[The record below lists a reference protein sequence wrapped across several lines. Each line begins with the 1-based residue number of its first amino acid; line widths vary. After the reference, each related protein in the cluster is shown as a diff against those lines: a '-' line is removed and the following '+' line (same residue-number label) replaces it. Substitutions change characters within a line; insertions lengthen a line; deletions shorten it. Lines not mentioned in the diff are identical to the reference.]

1 MARES
6 ISLAMAPIPGTVH
19 LVDLDH
25 TLQGRHAE
33 DGDIIL
39 DPAPSS
45 DPDDPLNWSPH
56 RKLMST
62 ISINLLAPFYSPLI
76 VEH

>member
-1 MARES
+1 MAEQS
-6 ISLAMAPIPGTVH
+6 NTLETAPIPGTVH

-25 TLQGRHAE
+25 SLQAQHAE

-39 DPAPSS
+39 NPAPSS

-62 ISINLLAPFYSPLI
+62 ISINLWVTRLFNFDN
-76 VEH
+76 

>member
-1 MARES
+1 MACEPNG
-6 ISLAMAPIPGTVH
+6 LEAAPIPGTVH

-25 TLQGRHAE
+25 SLQARHAE

-45 DPDDPLNWSPH
+45 DPDDPLNWSPR

-62 ISINLLAPFYSPLI
+62 ICVNL
-76 VEH
+76 

>member
-1 MARES
+1 MAERLNTPET
-6 ISLAMAPIPGTVH
+6 APIPGTVH
-19 LVDLDH
+19 LIDLDH
-25 TLQGRHAE
+25 SLQARHAE

-45 DPDDPLNWSPH
+45 DPDDPLNWSPR

-62 ISINLLAPFYSPLI
+62 ISVNLWVARVFDFDN
-76 VEH
+76 